1 MSLYLIQHD
10 GQGDYVEANGIG
22 NAEQVWRA
30 HVRSEP
36 DNADFN
42 EEPDSIALLSTDAVI
57 RQDQPCQ
64 KTNANA
70 GTGGDHTMA
79 SSESLTV
86 SHRER
91 GATSAT
97 AKSGDQSA
105 PPSEPNLVQTARE
118 LARFGMNAAAETNQ
132 ACVAYIDTLSAR
144 LKRAEELLQEI
155 FDYRSIQI
163 GREIGWKITAFLAGK
178 GEA

>member
-1 MSLYLIQHD
+1 MAIESLQERASD
-10 GQGDYVEANGIG
+10 AN
-22 NAEQVWRA
+22 NAMIDCDRK
-30 HVRSEP
+30 VRMLEG
-36 DNADFN
+36 
-42 EEPDSIALLSTDAVI
+42 ALQ
-57 RQDQPCQ
+57 RHKDQPCQ